1 MFLQVFRHGNRNPT
15 EGSIWDGNSYN
26 NASFYPEGYGQLTN
40 VGSSII
46 FLPDNSFVIVVY
58 LERETDRIQVG
69 KIVEGTIRFP
79 IGRHLEH

>member
-1 MFLQVFRHGNRNPT
+1 MYFQVFRHGNRNPT

-40 VGSSII
+40 VSSYVI
-46 FLPDNSFVIVVY
+46 FLSDNILLF
-58 LERETDRIQVG
+58 LERKTDRVQFR
-69 KIVEGTIRFP
+69 KIVEGTIRFS